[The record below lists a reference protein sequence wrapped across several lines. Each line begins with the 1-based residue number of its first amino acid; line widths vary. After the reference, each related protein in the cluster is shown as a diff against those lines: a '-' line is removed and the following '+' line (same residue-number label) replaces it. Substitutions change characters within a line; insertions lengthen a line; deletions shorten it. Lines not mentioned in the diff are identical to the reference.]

1 MKKSSQTFGVFPFI
15 FMQWLKVSTSNLVYS
30 SGLPRPMINSHVEES
45 ISGPRLGEL
54 PKIWGFPF
62 NISAMT
68 EASDFKIGMQL
79 RFTKTHNKIP
89 PGRTSG
95 RGLGLRSCQ
104 NFGVPHSYFWKL
116 AISNLVHSL
125 GFPISPNIKSH

>member
-1 MKKSSQTFGVFPFI
+1 
-15 FMQWLKVSTSNLVYS
+15 
-30 SGLPRPMINSHVEES
+30 MINSHVEES

-79 RFTKTHNKIP
+79 RFAKTHNKTP
-89 PGRTSG
+89 
-95 RGLGLRSCQ
+95 
-104 NFGVPHSYFWKL
+104 FWKK
-116 AISNLVHSL
+116 VGVVL
-125 GFPISPNIKSH
+125 G